1 MDSYWRLK
9 NLVNDFP
16 VSRQGSIYSWTVDQF
31 QTSLGKNCGSMNM
44 HELVKNISS
53 AEETQEGLKRQGPIS
68 LPRTLSQKTVA
79 EVWKFTQ
86 EDNTT
91 NNGVTK
97 VPDHLQRQQTLGDI
111 TLEEFLSRSGA
122 KVNNRNTGLGV
133 QFQPK
138 AMVSDFTN
146 NIVPRSHDSN
156 MHQNVN
162 GSMSTYQ
169 PQQCIMSK
177 PNGYSYGGQQ
187 IRISNG
193 VTGFID
199 QTVQAEKRSL
209 VPRVATNPSGAIACS
224 SVNPFPILNKM
235 QKIDGTSSLLSPS
248 PNIFSGSTS
257 TTRGMKIDNAI
268 AADNKIADK
277 KLKRKIKNRE
287 SAARSRAR
295 KQAKTMELELEL
307 GNLKKKYQELLKE
320 QVDMRKMQTEPGM
333 IQQLQG
339 RPERRLRRTKSDIM

>member
-9 NLVNDFP
+9 SLVNDFP
-16 VSRQGSIYSWTVDQF
+16 VSRQGSIYSWTVDEF
-31 QTSLGKNCGSMNM
+31 QTSLGKKCGSMNM
-44 HELVKNISS
+44 DELVKNISS
-53 AEETQEGLKRQGPIS
+53 AEETQEGLKRQGSIS
-68 LPRTLSQKTVA
+68 LPRTLSQKPVD
-79 EVWKFTQ
+79 EVWKYITQ
-86 EDNTT
+86 EDNTK

-111 TLEEFLSRSGA
+111 TLEEFLTRSGA
-122 KVNNRNTGLGV
+122 KVNNMNTGLGV

-146 NIVPRSHDSN
+146 NIVPRCHDSN

-169 PQQCIMSK
+169 PQQCIMCK
-177 PNGYSYGGQQ
+177 PNGYSYVGQQ

-199 QTVQAEKRSL
+199 QTVQAEKKSL
-209 VPRVATNPSGAIACS
+209 VPRVTTNPSGAIACS
-224 SVNPFPILNKM
+224 SVNPYPILNKM
-235 QKIDGTSSLLSPS
+235 QNNDGTSSLLSPS
-248 PNIFSGSTS
+248 LNIYSGSTS
-257 TTRGMKIDNAI
+257 TTRGRKIDNTV
-268 AADNKIADK
+268 AADNKITDK

-333 IQQLQG
+333 IQLQG
-339 RPERRLRRTKSDIM
+339 RPERKLRRTNSDIM